1 MMIRKSTMTA
11 ESRALINHLR
21 AHGPTSIADLC
32 LAFPDQSKHSLSR
45 RLHNMRGIGWLDAE
59 GARGALVWSMHPDS
73 EHLLPSLEA
82 GVLVSSMRAPLH
94 VRPVHKRSPA
104 EPKPIDQQLVAQS
117 RSYAFRPWVPSRPMA
132 LRAGSMDFR
141 ACPSRGVR
149 C

>member
-21 AHGPTSIADLC
+21 AHGPTSIAGLC
-32 LAFPDQSKHSLSR
+32 LAFPEFDKHALSR
-45 RLHNMRGIGWLDAE
+45 RLHNMRGIGWLDAK
-59 GARGALVWSMHPDS
+59 GTRGALVWSMHPEA
-73 EHLLPSLEA
+73 EHLLPALEA
-82 GVLVSSMRAPLH
+82 GVLVSSMRTPLQA
-94 VRPVHKRSPA
+94 RPVHKPA
-104 EPKPIDQQLVAQS
+104 PPVPQPLNPDLVAQS
-117 RSYAFRPWVPSRPMA
+117 RSYAFRPWVPSRPAA